1 MRSFVSCMIAF
12 RFPHSDAI
20 TQPICEHDSN
30 MGFFRRAFSLT
41 RSQQRRYFS
50 QAPSSNGESA
60 RPLFPEE
67 LNIIYDSKCG
77 ICKLEMDFLARRDEK
92 LYGSTSRKLRLTDI
106 ESEDYNPDDPSNGGV
121 SYKKGMSAIHAVT
134 ADGRVIEGVPV
145 FGRAYDL
152 VGLGWYLRFMEWPVM
167 KPVATWGY
175 EAFAKYRTYVTR
187 GSSLEDLVKAHDER
201 KMDACK
207 SCNNLKH

>member
-1 MRSFVSCMIAF
+1 
-12 RFPHSDAI
+12 
-20 TQPICEHDSN
+20 
-30 MGFFRRAFSLT
+30 MGFVRRAFSLT

-50 QAPSSNGESA
+50 QIPSSNGESA
-60 RPLFPEE
+60 KPLFPEE

-92 LYGSTSRKLRLTDI
+92 LYGLTSRKLRLTDI

-121 SYKKGMSAIHAVT
+121 SYKKGMAAIHAVT

-167 KPVATWGY
+167 KPVAAWGY

-187 GSSLEDLVKAHDER
+187 GSSLEDLVKAHDEK

-207 SCNNLKH
+207 SCNSLKH